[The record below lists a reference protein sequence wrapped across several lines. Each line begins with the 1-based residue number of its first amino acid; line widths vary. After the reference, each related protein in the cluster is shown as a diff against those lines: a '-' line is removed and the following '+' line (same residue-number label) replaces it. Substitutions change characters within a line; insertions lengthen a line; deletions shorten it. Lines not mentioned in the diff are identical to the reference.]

1 MMGKNKIRMLLI
13 LFSSFCLCAI
23 GNNNI
28 PIEYNNRTLDFFV
41 EDVLL
46 ECRDAT
52 NVYNIFNSKKFI
64 KLVSYLK
71 ENREMVIPYI
81 KSVLKE
87 KCSSKK
93 ISACVKAYRVA
104 LGKHE
109 FSDSVTAVLDSEFDY
124 FIKKTF
130 IDENINYL
138 IFNYATALSQK
149 QLLKI
154 LDVCPE
160 NERLLYLSI
169 LRGERLIDYIG
180 LYSTG
185 ELKYLIG
192 LDANKHFKD
201 NFSEE
206 MNFLRDD
213 KNLSLVYF
221 ATALPRLEAFL
232 ATNKKY
238 TIVVNELSFESVS
251 IEDLKIFLVNN
262 IGVTPQD
269 DMKKLSHLKEFF
281 KLSLF
286 SIVEIENKIC
296 SFSDNNPE
304 KKFWIDCLSKSKKR

>member
-1 MMGKNKIRMLLI
+1 M
-13 LFSSFCLCAI
+13 
-23 GNNNI
+23 
-28 PIEYNNRTLDFFV
+28 
-41 EDVLL
+41 
-46 ECRDAT
+46 
-52 NVYNIFNSKKFI
+52 
-64 KLVSYLK
+64 
-71 ENREMVIPYI
+71 
-81 KSVLKE
+81 
-87 KCSSKK
+87 
-93 ISACVKAYRVA
+93 
-104 LGKHE
+104 
-109 FSDSVTAVLDSEFDY
+109 
-124 FIKKTF
+124 
-130 IDENINYL
+130 
-138 IFNYATALSQK
+138 
-149 QLLKI
+149 
-154 LDVCPE
+154 
-160 NERLLYLSI
+160 
-169 LRGERLIDYIG
+169 DYIG

-269 DMKKLSHLKEFF
+269 DMKKLSHLKDFF

>member
-1 MMGKNKIRMLLI
+1 MGKNKFHILMI

-23 GNNNI
+23 GNNDI

-46 ECRDAT
+46 ECRDI
-52 NVYNIFNSKKFI
+52 NDVYNIFDSKKFM

-71 ENREMVIPYI
+71 ENRESMIPYI
-81 KSVLKE
+81 ESVSKE
-87 KCSSKK
+87 KCSNKK
-93 ISACVKAYRVA
+93 ISVCVKAYKVA

-109 FSDSVTAVLDSEFDY
+109 FSDSVTAVLDDEFDY
-124 FIKKTF
+124 FIKKIF
-130 IDENINYL
+130 IEENINYL
-138 IFNYATALSQK
+138 IFNYATDLSQK

-154 LDVCPE
+154 LDICPE

-169 LRGERLIDYIG
+169 LSGERLMDYIG

-221 ATALPRLEAFL
+221 ATALPRLEAFV
-232 ATNKKY
+232 AINKKY
-238 TIVVNELSFESVS
+238 TIDINELSFEAIS
-251 IEDLKIFLVNN
+251 IEDLKIFLANN

-269 DMKKLSHLKEFF
+269 DMKKLSQLKEFF

-286 SIVEIENKIC
+286 SIAEVENKIC

-304 KKFWIDCLSKSKKR
+304 KRFWIDCLSKSKKK

>member
-1 MMGKNKIRMLLI
+1 MI

-46 ECRDAT
+46 ECRHAT
-52 NVYNIFNSKKFI
+52 NVYNILNSKKFI
-64 KLVSYLK
+64 KLVSHLK
-71 ENREMVIPYI
+71 ENREMATSYI
-81 KSVLKE
+81 ESVLKE
-87 KCSSKK
+87 KNNNKK
-93 ISACVKAYRVA
+93 ISVCVKAYRVA

-109 FSDSVTAVLDSEFDY
+109 FSDSVTTVLDSKFDY
-124 FIKKTF
+124 FIKKIF
-130 IDENINYL
+130 IDENIDYL
-138 IFNYATALSQK
+138 TFNYATALSQK

-169 LRGERLIDYIG
+169 LRGERLMDYIG

-206 MNFLRDD
+206 MIFLRDD
-213 KNLSLVYF
+213 KNLFLVYF

-232 ATNKKY
+232 AVNKKY
-238 TIVVNELSFESVS
+238 TIDINELSFESIS

-286 SIVEIENKIC
+286 SIAEIENKIC

-304 KKFWIDCLSKSKKR
+304 KKFWIDCLSKSKKRLNTSD